1 NAQVLKSTANDRE
14 GTLFV
19 FLLLLFLLFL
29 LFFLFF
35 FLPFSLFEL
44 IFRVHASDNAICG
57 EDVQDIEPLDR
68 GNHQRVVTHRA
79 VWFLFAGP
87 RHMCVRLSKG
97 QKLAKLKVFD
107 AGLPVASDDGQRG
120 SGLRI
125 YLILERPREAGT
137 KAMGTS
143 VVVKSA
149 KGLGGHKHI
158 LLGFC
163 AKVGLIRG

>member
-1 NAQVLKSTANDRE
+1 PSIYTPSLHDA
-14 GTLFV
+14 
-19 FLLLLFLLFL
+19 
-29 LFFLFF
+29 
-35 FLPFSLFEL
+35 LP
-44 IFRVHASDNAICG
+44 IF
-57 EDVQDIEPLDR
+57 QDIEPLDR

-137 KAMGTS
+137 KAMGKIGRAH
-143 VVVKSA
+143 V
-149 KGLGGHKHI
+149 
-158 LLGFC
+158 
-163 AKVGLIRG
+163 

>member
-1 NAQVLKSTANDRE
+1 
-14 GTLFV
+14 
-19 FLLLLFLLFL
+19 
-29 LFFLFF
+29 
-35 FLPFSLFEL
+35 
-44 IFRVHASDNAICG
+44 
-57 EDVQDIEPLDR
+57 
-68 GNHQRVVTHRA
+68 
-79 VWFLFAGP
+79 
-87 RHMCVRLSKG
+87 MCVRLSKG

-125 YLILERPREAGT
+125 YLLLGRPREAGT